1 MNIDPLFMTIG
12 LAALAVAVYLK
23 VGQIKR
29 RRIMQRRIKQAIEQA
44 MVNRARA
51 ETRGKIL
58 AGEREW
64 RGKCR

>member
-44 MVNRARA
+44 TVNRARA

-64 RGKCR
+64 RAKCR

>member
-1 MNIDPLFMTIG
+1 MNFDPLFLTIG

-29 RRIMQRRIKQAIEQA
+29 RRIMERRIKQAIEQA
-44 MVNRARA
+44 TVNRARA
-51 ETRGKIL
+51 FQRGRLL

-64 RGKCR
+64 RDS

>member
-1 MNIDPLFMTIG
+1 MNFDPLFLTIG

-29 RRIMQRRIKQAIEQA
+29 RRIMERRIKQAIEQA
-44 MVNRARA
+44 TVNRARA
-51 ETRGKIL
+51 ETRGRLL

-64 RGKCR
+64 RDS

>member
-12 LAALAVAVYLK
+12 LAALAAAIVLK
-23 VGQIKR
+23 VQQVKR
-29 RRIMQRRIKQAIEQA
+29 KKAEREMMK
-44 MVNRARA
+44 RALVIAARQKVKP

-64 RGKCR
+64 RGE

>member
-1 MNIDPLFMTIG
+1 MNFDPFFLTIG

-23 VGQIKR
+23 VGQVKR
-29 RRIMQRRIKQAIEQA
+29 RRAMERRIKQAIEQS

-51 ETRGKIL
+51 ETRGHLL

-64 RGKCR
+64 RGS

>member
-12 LAALAVAVYLK
+12 LAALAAAVYLK

-29 RRIMQRRIKQAIEQA
+29 RRIIERRIKQAIEQA
-44 MVNRARA
+44 TVNRARA
-51 ETRGKIL
+51 ETRGKII

-64 RGKCR
+64 RAKCR

>member
-1 MNIDPLFMTIG
+1 MNFNPLFLTIG

-29 RRIMQRRIKQAIEQA
+29 RRAMNKRIKDAIEQS

-51 ETRGKIL
+51 ETRGRLL

-64 RGKCR
+64 RGS

>member
-1 MNIDPLFMTIG
+1 MNIDLFFMTIG

-29 RRIMQRRIKQAIEQA
+29 RRSMERRIKQVVEQST
-44 MVNRARA
+44 VNRARA
-51 ETRGKIL
+51 ETCGKIL

-64 RGKCR
+64 GRG